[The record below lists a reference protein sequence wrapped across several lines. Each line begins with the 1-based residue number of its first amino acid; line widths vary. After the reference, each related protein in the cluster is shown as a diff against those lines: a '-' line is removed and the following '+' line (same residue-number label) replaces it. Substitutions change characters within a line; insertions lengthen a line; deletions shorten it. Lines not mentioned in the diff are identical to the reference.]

1 MFTHTHIHTHT
12 HTRVSARVSVSC
24 AKTQIG
30 KESMREPLSIAAFTR
45 SMKLTYLQTHASVSI
60 CPTQVYSCTR
70 NIHENPSAGCALPV
84 HADLLPHTS
93 PSLFNNVYPSQIH
106 RCTRKVHETP
116 SVACTLPVH
125 ADLLPHTSPSLFTY
139 YILRKFTGA
148 QGRYTR
154 PRALAAPYQCT
165 PIYCPIL
172 LHLYSLIISFANSQ
186 VHKDGTRDP
195 ERWLHPTSARQFT
208 APYFSISI
216 HLLYLSQ
223 IHRCTR
229 KVHET
234 LSIGCAL
241 PVHTSGVWS

>member
-106 RCTRKVHETP
+106 RCTRKVHETL
-116 SVACTLPVH
+116 SVC
-125 ADLLPHTSPSLFTY
+125 
-139 YILRKFTGA
+139 
-148 QGRYTR
+148 
-154 PRALAAPYQCT
+154 
-165 PIYCPIL
+165 
-172 LHLYSLIISFANSQ
+172 
-186 VHKDGTRDP
+186 
-195 ERWLHPTSARQFT
+195 
-208 APYFSISI
+208 
-216 HLLYLSQ
+216 
-223 IHRCTR
+223 
-229 KVHET
+229 
-234 LSIGCAL
+234 CAL
-241 PVHTSGVWS
+241 PVHTSGVWSWLRQKIMQPKIAASSLQPRTKLVRLPCTRQLLGTRKHLQLWFFMICYVAMTLFTGQGGQTLIRSIRN

>member
-106 RCTRKVHETP
+106 RCTRKVHETL
-116 SVACTLPVH
+116 SVC
-125 ADLLPHTSPSLFTY
+125 
-139 YILRKFTGA
+139 
-148 QGRYTR
+148 
-154 PRALAAPYQCT
+154 
-165 PIYCPIL
+165 
-172 LHLYSLIISFANSQ
+172 
-186 VHKDGTRDP
+186 
-195 ERWLHPTSARQFT
+195 
-208 APYFSISI
+208 
-216 HLLYLSQ
+216 
-223 IHRCTR
+223 
-229 KVHET
+229 
-234 LSIGCAL
+234 CAL